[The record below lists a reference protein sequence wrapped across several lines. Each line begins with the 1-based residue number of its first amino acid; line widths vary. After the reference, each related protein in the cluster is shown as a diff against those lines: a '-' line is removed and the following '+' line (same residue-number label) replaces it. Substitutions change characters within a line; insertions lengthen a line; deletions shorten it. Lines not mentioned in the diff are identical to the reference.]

1 MSSEPN
7 VYLIT
12 GCSSG
17 LGLDLARV
25 ALAAGHKVIATSRN
39 PDKTPEVVSEI
50 KTLGGHWGVLDVT
63 SADLH
68 IQFQALLST
77 HGRIDVLINNAGFA
91 AAAVVETTDLDLA
104 RRLFETNYFGVM
116 RLCQLV
122 IPVMRK
128 QGGGVIMNVS
138 SGSTVKSVPTIS
150 AYAASKTALDALTEA
165 LRSEVTPFGITVLLA
180 QPGDMRTS
188 FKGNAPRVELPDA
201 YKGTIAEVVL
211 DHLLSMQGKETINP
225 RRVAKRIVEVVDGT
239 GMASSLNTKEV
250 FRVPFGREILE
261 AFQERIEG
269 LSRVLEVYK
278 DMATS
283 VDFNE

>member
-1 MSSEPN
+1 MSSESK

-17 LGLDLARV
+17 LGLDLART
-25 ALAAGHKVIATSRN
+25 ALAAGHEVIATSRN
-39 PDKTPEVVSEI
+39 PDKTPVVASEFQ
-50 KTLGGHWGVLDVT
+50 TLGGHWGRLDVT
-63 SADLH
+63 SADLDT
-68 IQFQALLST
+68 QLRVLLAI

-122 IPVMRK
+122 IPIMRK
-128 QGGGVIMNVS
+128 QGEGVIVNVS

-150 AYAASKTALDALTEA
+150 AYAASKTAVDALTEA
-165 LRSEVTPFGITVLLA
+165 LKSEVAPFGITVLLV

-188 FKGNAPRVELPDA
+188 FKENAPRMELPEA
-201 YKGTIAEVVL
+201 YKGTMAEVVL
-211 DHLLSMQGKETINP
+211 DHLLSMQGKETIDP
-225 RRVAKRIVEVVDGT
+225 QRVAKRIVEVVDGT
-239 GMASSLNTKEV
+239 GMAKGINTKEV
-250 FRVPFGREILE
+250 FRVPFGCEIVE
-261 AFQERIEG
+261 AFQERIKD
-269 LSRVLEVYK
+269 LSRVLEVYE
-278 DMATS
+278 DIATS